1 MQVARVQ
8 RSQIAG
14 ARITGGYG
22 LGNVGVCCRIFDCT
36 VDPEIVLFTGGK
48 KAVSSCGVAQS

>member
-1 MQVARVQ
+1 VARVQ